1 MEQQFILWVTNEI
14 ASSVHFIQQLT
25 RLEEYHRFYV
35 DRFEAALVGHP
46 DQSAVQ
52 VVRYKRK
59 LRDHSEQ
66 IGIIEGL
73 INYVNLRQASLV
85 SVLKVTQSQA

>member
-1 MEQQFILWVTNEI
+1 MEHQFILWVTNEI
-14 ASSVHFIQQLT
+14 ASSVHFIQELT

-46 DQSAVQ
+46 DQSAAQ